1 MPPPVLEHA
10 RDLLSRYDVLLCDV
24 WGVVHN
30 GHRAFPAAC
39 EALANFRD
47 EGGTVILLTNAP
59 QPAERVARI
68 LDDKLVPTSSWDA
81 IVSSGDVALEHV
93 RQRGYQRI
101 HHIGPV
107 PRSRPLMSHLPGL
120 TGSLEEA
127 DAIVCSGLV
136 DDSRETAEDYRRVLL
151 RAHALGLPLVCA
163 NPDLVVDVG
172 GTLLPCAGALG
183 ALYEEIGGEVYWA
196 GKPHAPVY
204 EGALRRAAELRGRD
218 VARTR
223 VLAIGDAL
231 RTDLAGA
238 ANAGFDAL
246 FIASGIHRH
255 ETMSGDS
262 VEPRLL
268 AGLFDASAPP
278 AVAAMSGLAW

>member
-1 MPPPVLEHA
+1 MPPPIFDHA

-30 GHRAFPAAC
+30 GHRAFTAAC

-47 EGGTVILLTNAP
+47 DGGTVILLTNAP

-68 LDDKLVPTSSWDA
+68 LNDKLVPKAAWDA

-93 RQRGYQRI
+93 RKQGYAHI

-136 DDSRETAEDYRRVLL
+136 DDSRETAEDYRRLLL
-151 RAHALGLPLVCA
+151 RAHAFKLPLVCA

-172 GTLLPCAGALG
+172 GTLLPCAGAIG
-183 ALYEEIGGEVYWA
+183 ALYEEIGGDVYWA

-238 ANAGFDAL
+238 AGVGFDAL

-255 ETMSGDS
+255 DAMIGDRI
-262 VEPRLL
+262 EPQRL
-268 AGLFDASAPP
+268 AELFNATSPP
-278 AVAAMSGLAW
+278 AVAAMSALAW